1 VTVFFLEFLPFVF
14 KIKSLSSPKLDRSMI
29 FSPIGSNENQ
39 TGLFAKHLALDGTTH
54 QLFTFD
60 ILRLPILFS
69 PDTVPL
75 THFILL

>member
-1 VTVFFLEFLPFVF
+1 
-14 KIKSLSSPKLDRSMI
+14 MI